1 MLDYTALDFETA
13 NSYRGSPCAVGLV
26 RVRDGQPVA
35 ERTWLMRPPE
45 VVADF
50 HPFNTS
56 IHGIT
61 AEMVA
66 GAPRWS
72 TRSR

>member
-1 MLDYTALDFETA
+1 MRSAW
-13 NSYRGSPCAVGLV
+13 SAV
-26 RVRDGQPVA
+26 RAGQPVA

-45 VVADF
+45 AVDDF

-66 GAPRWS
+66 EAPALV
-72 TRSR
+72 